1 MVDDATAKVLASR
14 YCELMNEGDLN
25 GVLTLFADDV
35 RFVDPLGTPPIVGR
49 EALRAHLGK
58 AIAAHIVEVPGT
70 PTGWVRSVRS
80 ERSERSERG
89 GRGGRGG
96 IVALPVSGSLD
107 APGGGR
113 LRFNLIS
120 LIEFDGAGL
129 ISRVRIIAGRTDY
142 ALVEAG

>member
-70 PTGWVRSVRS
+70 PTGS
-80 ERSERSERG
+80 ERSE
-89 GRGGRGG
+89 RGGRGG